1 MSIKPFR
8 GSAPPAAKDRAA
20 PAGLTQRLAPSLD
33 APAQA
38 RAIVASRFGG
48 RVPADVLDD
57 ALLVVSELVT
67 NAVTHGRGELVLQAD
82 LEEAQIRGRVMDH
95 GSGFDHEPLDPGVGA
110 IGGRGLF
117 VVDRLCRSW
126 GVRHGFADVWF
137 VLDVVPRS
145 PSAESGEGLV
155 GRRET
160 PEERDR
166 AAEARDRAAES
177 RDRLADALQEELER
191 RSRSV
196 DPGAE
201 PRIRNGV
208 DILFHAA
215 RDRRRAEDDRR
226 LAAQLMRSA
235 AADRRDAAADREQ
248 AARDRDQAKRDRLA
262 SSVDELT
269 STLRRGPGLAALERE
284 IERALR
290 TRTTLTVAYVDID
303 GLKAVN
309 DLEGHAAGDA
319 VLSRVGRALRRHLRP
334 YDLTVRL
341 GGDEFLCAIP
351 GAEPTDVRRR
361 LADISDDLRA
371 GSPSC
376 AVTAGLTD
384 YRHGES
390 AGALIS
396 RADAELL
403 ASRRA

>member
-1 MSIKPFR
+1 V
-8 GSAPPAAKDRAA
+8 
-20 PAGLTQRLAPSLD
+20 GLTHRLAPSLE

-38 RAIVASRFGG
+38 RAFVSSRLHGQ
-48 RVPADVLDD
+48 VPADVLAD
-57 ALLVVSELVT
+57 ALLIVSELVT

-82 LEEAQIRGRVMDH
+82 LEEAQIRGRVMDQ
-95 GSGFDHEPLDPGVGA
+95 GSGFDHEPVDPGLGA
-110 IGGRGLF
+110 IGGRGLL

-126 GVRHGFADVWF
+126 GVRDGVADVWF
-137 VLDVVPRS
+137 VLDVVPPTFPTERDAGS
-145 PSAESGEGLV
+145 SQLDETADERDRAAEG
-155 GRRET
+155 
-160 PEERDR
+160 RDR
-166 AAEARDRAAES
+166 AAEARDRHAES
-177 RDRLADALQEELER
+177 LQEEFER
-191 RSRSV
+191 RSRSF
-196 DPGAE
+196 DPGDE

-215 RDRRRAEDDRR
+215 RDRRRAEGDRK
-226 LAAQLMRSA
+226 LATVLMKSA
-235 AADRRDAAADREQ
+235 AADRRDAAADREH

-284 IERALR
+284 VERALR
-290 TRTTLTVAYVDID
+290 TRTTLTIAYVDVD

-351 GAEPTDVRRR
+351 GAEPSDVRRR

-390 AGALIS
+390 TGALIS

-403 ASRRA
+403 ACRRA